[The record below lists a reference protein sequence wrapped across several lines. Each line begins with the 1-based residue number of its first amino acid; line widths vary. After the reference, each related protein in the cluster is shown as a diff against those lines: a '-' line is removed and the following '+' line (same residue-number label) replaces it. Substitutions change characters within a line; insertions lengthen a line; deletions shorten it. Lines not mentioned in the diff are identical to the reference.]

1 MDKDVK
7 SSIELLNYLIT
18 DDNWKFTFKNE
29 KKYIKFVHNT
39 AWDIV
44 NRTRDDEENY
54 YGWCSGQ

>member
-29 KKYIKFVHNT
+29 KEYIKFVHNT

-54 YGWCSGQ
+54 YG

>member
-18 DDNWKFTFKNE
+18 DDKWMFTFKNE
-29 KKYIKFVHNT
+29 KKYIKFVLNT

-54 YGWCSGQ
+54 YG